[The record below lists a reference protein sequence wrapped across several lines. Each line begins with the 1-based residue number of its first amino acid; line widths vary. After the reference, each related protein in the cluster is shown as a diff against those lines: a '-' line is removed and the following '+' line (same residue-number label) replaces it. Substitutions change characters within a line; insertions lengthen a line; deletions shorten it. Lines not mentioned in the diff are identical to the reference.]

1 MLLLFVRRPAQR
13 HGNLSVHRENH
24 FYSLGRNRWN
34 CKISPQSARRSY
46 EERVSARNSGH
57 AKRRLTENNAIR
69 WYRTRD
75 CKTTTNREREKERER
90 EEAREEITS
99 IRRASHE
106 AEEREVRS
114 IIENNGTG
122 RSIFVSIF
130 PLSLSLSLFPRIEK
144 YTKML
149 PRRAY
154 LPPRHEINGVEN
166 SSKGITQ
173 STRLLAVVYSHSSI
187 HCFVVGRF

>member
-1 MLLLFVRRPAQR
+1 MAIFEKLRASTIRRTLRDERVTDQR

-46 EERVSARNSGH
+46 EERVPARNSGH

-90 EEAREEITS
+90 GS
-99 IRRASHE
+99 S
-106 AEEREVRS
+106 EREVRS

-130 PLSLSLSLFPRIEK
+130 PLSLSLSLSLS
-144 YTKML
+144 L
-149 PRRAY
+149 PTYR
-154 LPPRHEINGVEN
+154 
-166 SSKGITQ
+166 K
-173 STRLLAVVYSHSSI
+173 VYKD
-187 HCFVVGRF
+187 VA